1 MVFLRG
7 AVFCLNPGDFYHR
20 KVCSLTVHF
29 KGYTGLSLALP
40 AVATPFAGQFQKR
53 GLLMLRLSLLS
64 AVGILSL
71 CAVPSADAAILFA
84 DNFETESYGTNTTLD
99 NWSVSDGTIDVVGTG
114 FFPGLCDP
122 ASGSSPSPAHCV
134 DMDGSTGNAGTITSN
149 LSFNFLPGSY
159 TLSFWAAG
167 NQRGTPSDSMAVSI
181 GSLFSG
187 TLSLNPADPW
197 MHFINTFTVLA
208 PETAPI
214 VFNHAGGDNVGILL
228 DDVVLSSDVQAVP
241 EPMSLTLLGTG
252 LAALGYKRR
261 RTGKA

>member
-1 MVFLRG
+1 MLRG
-7 AVFCLNPGDFYHR
+7 
-20 KVCSLTVHF
+20 CSL
-29 KGYTGLSLALP
+29 
-40 AVATPFAGQFQKR
+40 AV
-53 GLLMLRLSLLS
+53 M
-64 AVGILSL
+64 VGILSL
-71 CAVPSADAAILFA
+71 CLVPGANAAIIFS
-84 DNFETESYGTNTTLD
+84 DNFETETYGTNTLLD
-99 NWSVSDGTIDVVGTG
+99 NWAISDGTIDVVGTG
-114 FFPGLCDP
+114 FFSGLCNP

-134 DMDGSTGNAGTITSN
+134 DMDGSSGNAGTITSN
-149 LSFNFLPGSY
+149 LSFNFVPGSY

-181 GSLFSG
+181 GSLFSS
-187 TLSLNPADPW
+187 TLSLNPTDPW
-197 MHFINTFTVLA
+197 THFIGLFTVLA